1 MLTVGIDFLQ
11 ANPTTWNIWKT
22 DRSSNKMK
30 SAEMCKDKPDWIR
43 ASRISDEYDLE
54 CTIIFPPVVYWS

>member
-1 MLTVGIDFLQ
+1 
-11 ANPTTWNIWKT
+11 
-22 DRSSNKMK
+22 MK